1 MTEEQ
6 GFLRPTHRRT
16 VPRRRRRLGWVL
28 GVLAVVAGAVPL
40 GRFLTGPRFG
50 LRAFQIDGNRHV
62 RTEEVLRTLEPWRG
76 RNLLF
81 LDLRPLAGRLTAH
94 PWIAQVTLSK
104 SLPSSLYVHVAERAP
119 IALYRKS
126 DGLWWVGPEGQLI
139 GRFDPRL
146 DSGDAP
152 LLSGDPTRL
161 PDEVALLEALRK
173 GLPGYA
179 EHISEISALSD
190 EGFVIMD
197 SIFRMPIKART
208 EDAPEK
214 IRALLHWQGVMEAR
228 GLLPR
233 AIDLRFANRI
243 VLEGAYGLGNKV

>member
-1 MTEEQ
+1 MTEGQ
-6 GFLRPTHRRT
+6 GFLRPRVRRAP
-16 VPRRRRRLGWVL
+16 PRRRRHLGWVL
-28 GVLAVVAGAVPL
+28 GLAALLGAAVPL
-40 GRFLTGPRFG
+40 ARFVSGPRFE
-50 LRAFQIDGNRHV
+50 LRAFEIDGNRHV
-62 RTEEVLRTLEPWRG
+62 RTEEVLQALEPWRG

-104 SLPSSLYVHVAERAP
+104 SLPASLYVHIVERNP
-119 IALYRKS
+119 VALYR
-126 DGLWWVGPEGQLI
+126 GAGELWWVGPEGQRI

-152 LLSGDPTRL
+152 LLSGDPSRL
-161 PDEVALLEALRK
+161 PDEVALLDSLRRS
-173 GLPGYA
+173 LPRYA
-179 EHISEISALSD
+179 EHISEIDALSD

-214 IRALLHWQGVMEAR
+214 IRALLRWQGVMEAR
-228 GLLPR
+228 GLRPR

-243 VLEGAYGLGNKV
+243 VLEGAYALGNKA